1 MALTFTVY
9 NNKDNTIIKGIKWWE
24 EVEPY
29 TNSSEYTVVCNLNGE
44 IM

>member
-9 NNKDNTIIKGIKWWE
+9 NNKDNTIIKSMISWE
-24 EVEPY
+24 EAEPY